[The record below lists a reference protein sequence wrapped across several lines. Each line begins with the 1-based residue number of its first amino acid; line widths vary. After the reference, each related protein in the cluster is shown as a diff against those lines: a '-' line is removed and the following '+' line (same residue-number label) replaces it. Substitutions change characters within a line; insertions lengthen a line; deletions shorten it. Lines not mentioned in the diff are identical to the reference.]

1 MMIEIRGL
9 ICGYG
14 SQFSLRNIN
23 LKVER
28 GEILGIIGPNG
39 SGKTTLLRA
48 MSRVLKPKTGMI
60 LFEEKDIWQMGFKE
74 LSTKMAVV
82 SQSIDVGDIA
92 VEEFVLLGRTPYF
105 SSFQFLETKMDL
117 DIAEKAMRLT
127 GIFALKDRPM
137 TKMSGGE
144 RQLAVI
150 ARALAQEPKV
160 LLLDEPTTHLDI
172 AHQVVVLDIIK
183 RLNRKL
189 GITIIVVLHDLNLAS
204 EYCERIVLI
213 NDGRVYKIGKPEEV
227 LTYQTIEEVYNTVVV
242 VERNPVSSK
251 PYVLVVSEEERQ
263 RKKREEK

>member
-1 MMIEIRGL
+1 
-9 ICGYG
+9 
-14 SQFSLRNIN
+14 
-23 LKVER
+23 
-28 GEILGIIGPNG
+28 
-39 SGKTTLLRA
+39 
-48 MSRVLKPKTGMI
+48 
-60 LFEEKDIWQMGFKE
+60 
-74 LSTKMAVV
+74 VV
-82 SQSIDVGDIA
+82 SQGVDTGGMT

-105 SSFQFLETKMDL
+105 NRLQFLETKKDL
-117 DIAEKAMRLT
+117 DAAEKAMRLAD
-127 GIFALKDRPM
+127 IFTLKDRSM

-183 RLNRKL
+183 RLNRKS

-227 LTYQTIEEVYNTVVV
+227 LTYQTIEEVYNTVVL
-242 VERNPVSSK
+242 VEKNPVSSK

-263 RKKREEK
+263 RKKR